1 MGKTGRHW
9 GSDLNQQG
17 HFSQPLFLYDFFFD
31 SPSRNIYGHNLG
43 QTLGE

>member
-17 HFSQPLFLYDFFFD
+17 HFSQPLFVYDFFLTRLAETFMA
-31 SPSRNIYGHNLG
+31 II
-43 QTLGE
+43 